1 MKRASQSAMRRH
13 TGKLVLFLVTA
24 SVLVVSLG
32 SIDRTKSSSV
42 PISEV
47 AKPAD
52 SFVDSIGVNL
62 HIHYLDTSYGHFD
75 MIKSKLT
82 ELGVRH
88 ARDGAQLTATDAN
101 YDKLVYG
108 RMRQL
113 SDTGIRF
120 DLIVDPRAI
129 TPLTGDKLA
138 HIAELGGPALESLEG
153 PNEYD
158 NSGNKDWAKDLRVY
172 QQQLYDLAKAETA
185 TKHLAILGPSLVHPE
200 SREKLGDISA
210 DMDYANVHCYPGGK
224 DPLTHLDQELAM
236 SKEVNGAHAILPTE
250 TGYHTA
256 THGSTGHPGVSEA
269 AAGKYVPRLFLEY
282 FNHGFVRSYLYEF
295 ADEKPDPDG
304 KDPEQ
309 SFGLIR
315 ADGSEKPAY
324 DSLKNLIALLED
336 PGKAFQPAKFEYT
349 LQGDTSNIDHTL
361 LQKRNGRFYL
371 ILWNE
376 SSSYNTLLKTDLNV
390 SPRSLTLDFG
400 RSIREANVYMP
411 SQSTSTIARNS
422 NVRSITL
429 QVPDHPL
436 VVEIM
441 Q

>member
-1 MKRASQSAMRRH
+1 MKRAGQSDMRRH
-13 TGKLVLFLVTA
+13 TGKLVLSLATAGLLLVC
-24 SVLVVSLG
+24 LG
-32 SIDRTKSSSV
+32 SVDRSKNSSV
-42 PISEV
+42 SISEV

-62 HIHYLDTSYGHFD
+62 HLHYLDTSYGHFD
-75 MIKSKLT
+75 VIKAKLT

-88 ARDGAQLTATDAN
+88 ARDGAQITATDAN

-113 SDTGIRF
+113 ADHGIRF

-129 TPLTGDKLA
+129 TPLTADKLT

-158 NSGNKDWAKDLRVY
+158 ISGNKDWARDLRAY
-172 QQQLYDLAKAETA
+172 QADLYNLSKAENA
-185 TKHLAILGPSLVHPE
+185 TRHLAILGPSLVKPE
-200 SREKLGDISA
+200 SREKLGNLSA

-224 DPLTHLDQELAM
+224 DPVTHLDQELAM
-236 SKEVNGAHAILPTE
+236 SKEVNGTRAIFPTE

-256 THGSTGHPGVSEA
+256 THGSTGHPGVSET

-282 FNHGFVRSYLYEF
+282 FNHGFSRSYLYEF
-295 ADEKPDPDG
+295 ADEKPDPDR

-336 PGKAFQPAKFEYT
+336 PGKPFQAANLQYT
-349 LQGDTSNIDHTL
+349 LRGDTSNIDHTL
-361 LQKRNGRFYL
+361 LQKRNGKFYL
-371 ILWNE
+371 ILWDE
-376 SSSYNTLLKTDLNV
+376 EPSYSTLLKTDLTV
-390 SPRSLTLDFG
+390 SPHSLTVDFG
-400 RSIREANVYMP
+400 RTVREANVYMP
-411 SQSTSTIARNS
+411 AKSTSIIARNS
-422 NVRSITL
+422 NAHSIAL
-429 QVPDHPL
+429 DVPDHP
-436 VVEIM
+436 VIVEIM